1 MDELREMNIF
11 IIIFAL
17 SGIAAFSRLFRLEIF
32 RKSLRKPWLFW
43 VSTGCVIAALLFGV
57 YFAYHYYQYHL
68 HISEI
73 LKIAE

>member
-17 SGIAAFSRLFRLEIF
+17 SGIAAFARLFRLEIF

-43 VSTGCVIAALLFGV
+43 AAAGCVIAALLFGV